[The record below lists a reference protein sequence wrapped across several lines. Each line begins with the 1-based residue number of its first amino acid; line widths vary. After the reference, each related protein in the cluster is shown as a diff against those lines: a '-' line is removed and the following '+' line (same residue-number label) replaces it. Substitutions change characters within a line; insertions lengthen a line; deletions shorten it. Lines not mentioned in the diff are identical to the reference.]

1 MSADQ
6 PTSSV
11 QAWGQSHKAQRAHN
25 EDALLIDLAQGL
37 VVVADGV
44 GGQDA
49 GEVASGLTCEVLAR
63 EVAAGATL
71 VEAIR
76 KSNEEV
82 FEAVSNGLGRQGMAT
97 TVVALHF
104 DGADYELAWLGDSR
118 AYLWDENLSLLSRDH
133 SYVESLIAGNQISIE
148 EARVHPKKNIVT
160 QAVGAQNTAQLN
172 IGTNRGSLQPGQVL
186 LLCSDGLNDAISTA
200 DIVKILSEDET
211 LDIRCQQLVGAALN
225 AGGRDNITAVLVE
238 GSSDLVV
245 REGAAA
251 PDFVWSYDAA
261 TAEYKEFRE
270 PSSKPVVA
278 VKRIAA
284 KTSDETQLMASPPN
298 GAPDERH
305 KPSRGTRVYLLC
317 GLLFAAAML
326 YLSLFNNGYW

>member
-1 MSADQ
+1 MSAEQ
-6 PTSSV
+6 LTPPI
-11 QAWGQSHKAQRAHN
+11 QAWGHSHKAQRAHN

-63 EVAAGATL
+63 EVAAGSTL

-82 FEAVSNGLGRQGMAT
+82 FEAVNNGLGRQGMAT

-118 AYLWDENLSLLSRDH
+118 AYLWDDSLSLLSRDH
-133 SYVESLIAGNQISIE
+133 SYVETLIASNHISIE
-148 EARVHPKKNIVT
+148 EARLHPKKNIVT
-160 QAVGAQNTAQLN
+160 QAVGAQNTEQLN
-172 IGTNRGSLQPGQVL
+172 IGTNSGRLQPGQVI
-186 LLCSDGLNDAISTA
+186 LLCSDGLNDAVPTA
-200 DIVKILSEDET
+200 GIVDILSADES
-211 LDIRCQQLVGAALN
+211 LEVRCQQLVGAALN
-225 AGGRDNITAVLVE
+225 AGGRDNITAVLIE
-238 GSSDLVV
+238 GSPSLVV
-245 REGAAA
+245 REGTAI

-261 TAEYKEFRE
+261 TAQYKEFRE

-284 KTSDETQLMASPPN
+284 RTSDETQLMASPPV
-298 GAPDERH
+298 GAQGERD
-305 KPSRGTRVYLLC
+305 KQPRRIRVYLLC

-326 YLSLFNNGYW
+326 YLSLFNNGY